1 MRKLLLISS
10 LLIMSM
16 FTLTACGKSNEDINV
31 GTGTDATE
39 TNSTATDAKYTLT
52 DDEANAFADSFGDAP
67 SVTAVNTES
76 DDKTEATTTETTS
89 DTDKSDKKK
98 DGSKDDTKPSKP
110 ADSSCNHNWVS
121 TQVLVKDA
129 WTETVVDVP
138 EKTEKVLVKE
148 AWDETKKVKVKDEW
162 DEKVYVCTHQ
172 MQLDTG
178 EYLDT
183 NEAVK
188 AFCEAHSCVSHSREA
203 LARYNEDPS
212 VGPGLCGCRI
222 TPVDEYKTVHHDAEY
237 ETQTIHHDAEYKTV
251 TTPAQTHTVNHPAE
265 YRTVKKCSECG
276 AQK

>member
-1 MRKLLLISS
+1 MRKLFLISS

-39 TNSTATDAKYTLT
+39 TNATETDAKYTLT
-52 DDEANAFADSFGDAP
+52 DDEANAFADSFGTAP

-76 DDKTEATTTETTS
+76 DDKTETTTS

-110 ADSSCNHNWVS
+110 ADSSCNHNWVA
-121 TQVLVKDA
+121 TQVLVKEA

-138 EKTEKVLVKE
+138 EKTEKVLVRE
-148 AWDETKKVKVKDEW
+148 AWDETVTEKVLVKESW
-162 DEKVYVCTHQ
+162 DEEVFVGYRDIQNV
-172 MQLDTG
+172 TG
-178 EYLDT
+178 EDLTDV
-183 NEAVK
+183 NRIK
-188 AFCEAHSCVSHSREA
+188 WCESH
-203 LARYNEDPS
+203 NCDNHFFGG
-212 VGPGLCGCRI
+212 GPCANDV
-222 TPVDEYKTVHHDAEY
+222 TSEPVYKTVHHDAEY
-237 ETQTIHHDAEYKTV
+237 KTVTKTVHHDAEYKTV

-265 YRTVKKCSECG
+265 YKTVKKCSECG

>member
-1 MRKLLLISS
+1 MRKLFLISS

-52 DDEANAFADSFGDAP
+52 DDEANAFADSFGTAP
-67 SVTAVNTES
+67 SVTAVNAKS
-76 DDKTEATTTETTS
+76 NDKTKDVTTEATTTETTS

-110 ADSSCNHNWVS
+110 VDSSCNHNWVS
-121 TQVLVKDA
+121 TQVLVKEA

-138 EKTEKVLVKE
+138 EKTEKVLVRE
-148 AWDETKKVKVKDEW
+148 AWDETVTEKVLVKDAW
-162 DEKVYVCTHQ
+162 DEEVFVGYRAIQNV
-172 MQLDTG
+172 TG
-178 EYLDT
+178 EDVT
-183 NEAVK
+183 DVGIEW
-188 AFCEAHSCVSHSREA
+188 CESH
-203 LARYNEDPS
+203 NCDNHFFGG
-212 VGPGLCGCRI
+212 GPCRCDN
-222 TPVDEYKTVHHDAEY
+222 TAKPVYKTVHHDAEY
-237 ETQTIHHDAEYKTV
+237 KTVTKTIHHDAEYKTV

>member
-1 MRKLLLISS
+1 MRKLFLISS

-39 TNSTATDAKYTLT
+39 TNSTETDAKYTLT
-52 DDEANAFADSFGDAP
+52 DDEANAFADSFGTAP

-76 DDKTEATTTETTS
+76 DDATEATTTETTTTETTTTS
-89 DTDKSDKKK
+89 DTDK
-98 DGSKDDTKPSKP
+98 PV
-110 ADSSCNHNWVS
+110 DSSCNHNWVS
-121 TQVLVKDA
+121 TQVLVKEA

-138 EKTEKVLVKE
+138 EKTEKVLVRE

-162 DEKVYVCTHQ
+162 DEQVYVCTHQ

-188 AFCEAHSCVSHSREA
+188 AFCQAHNCHSHNKNCDFSQ
-203 LARYNEDPS
+203 PFM
-212 VGPGLCGCRI
+212 CGYRR
-222 TPVDEYKTVHHDAEY
+222 TGVDEYKTVHHDAEY

-251 TTPAQTHTVNHPAE
+251 TTPAQTHTVFHDAE
-265 YRTVKKCSECG
+265 YETVDKCSKCG
-276 AQK
+276 ATK

>member
-1 MRKLLLISS
+1 MKKLLA
-10 LLIMSM
+10 LIMAALMSLGI
-16 FTLTACGKSNEDINV
+16 TGCEPENINV
-31 GTGTDATE
+31 GTDSANDTEQGTVTVATVNEEDAE
-39 TNSTATDAKYTLT
+39 YWNSL
-52 DDEANAFADSFGDAP
+52 FGDAP
-67 SVTAVNTES
+67 NVTVVNAKS
-76 DDKTEATTTETTS
+76 NDKTKDVTTEATTTEATS

-110 ADSSCNHNWVS
+110 VDSSCNHNWVS
-121 TQVLVKDA
+121 TQVLVKEA

-138 EKTEKVLVKE
+138 EKTEKVLVRK

-162 DEKVYVCTHQ
+162 DEQVYVCTHWV
-172 MQLDTG
+172 QLDTG

-183 NEAVK
+183 VEAVK
-188 AFCEAHSCVSHSREA
+188 AFCQAHNCVSHSREA

-212 VGPGLCGCRI
+212 VGPGLCGYRR
-222 TPVDEYKTVHHDAEY
+222 TGVDESKTVHHDAEY

>member
-1 MRKLLLISS
+1 MRKLFLISS

-39 TNSTATDAKYTLT
+39 TNATETDAKYTLT
-52 DDEANAFADSFGDAP
+52 DDEANAFADSFGDSP

-76 DDKTEATTTETTS
+76 DDKTETTS

-121 TQVLVKDA
+121 TQVLVKEA

-138 EKTEKVLVKE
+138 EKTEKVLVRE

-162 DEKVYVCTHQ
+162 DEQVYVGDRSIQ
-172 MQLDTG
+172 NVTG
-178 EYLDT
+178 EDLTDIIRAGKSFEY
-183 NEAVK
+183 
-188 AFCEAHSCVSHSREA
+188 CESH
-203 LARYNEDPS
+203 NCD
-212 VGPGLCGCRI
+212 VHFFGGGPCATDVTI
-222 TPVDEYKTVHHDAEY
+222 KPTYKTVHHDAEY

>member
-1 MRKLLLISS
+1 MRKLFLISS

-31 GTGTDATE
+31 GTGTDATG
-39 TNSTATDAKYTLT
+39 TNATATDAKYTLT
-52 DDEANAFADSFGDAP
+52 DDEANAFADSFGTAP

-76 DDKTEATTTETTS
+76 DDATETTTS

-121 TQVLVKDA
+121 TQVLVKEA

-138 EKTEKVLVKE
+138 EKTEKVLVRE
-148 AWDETKKVKVKDEW
+148 AWDETVTERVLVREAYDEEVFVGYR
-162 DEKVYVCTHQ
+162 DIQNV
-172 MQLDTG
+172 TG
-178 EYLDT
+178 EDVT
-183 NEAVK
+183 NCSIEW
-188 AFCEAHSCVSHSREA
+188 CESHNCDIHFFGGGPCVSDCTSE
-203 LARYNEDPS
+203 
-212 VGPGLCGCRI
+212 
-222 TPVDEYKTVHHDAEY
+222 PVYKTVHHDAEY
-237 ETQTIHHDAEYKTV
+237 KTVTKTVHHDAEYKTV

-265 YRTVKKCSECG
+265 YKTVKKCSECG